1 MKKVI
6 GIKILIIFF
15 LVFNN
20 LNSAIQEKIIVHVQ
34 DEIITSYDME
44 NEIRTL
50 LILAD
55 QEISQENINK
65 TKKIALNNLINLKL
79 KEIETSKFKIKLKE
93 NAVPEYLL
101 RITSNNIPLFKEKF
115 DLNDLNYEIYLKK
128 IENELKW
135 QSLIFSKYRN
145 NVKIQD
151 QEIENDLKKILEL
164 EGSIEEFNLKQIEVM
179 FDKLTKENVDELKNI
194 IKDLNFEEVL
204 KVLRINFVDVFES
217 DIGWVSGNII
227 SKDIYN
233 IVKELELGE
242 RSRIIPKTKSVL
254 ILKLIDK
261 RNSKKENLNIDELKK
276 SLVNKRQNELFTL
289 YSNSYLSKIKNNYSI
304 RFK

>member
-1 MKKVI
+1 
-6 GIKILIIFF
+6 
-15 LVFNN
+15 
-20 LNSAIQEKIIVHVQ
+20 
-34 DEIITSYDME
+34 ME

>member
-151 QEIENDLKKILEL
+151 QEIENDLKK
-164 EGSIEEFNLKQIEVM
+164 
-179 FDKLTKENVDELKNI
+179 
-194 IKDLNFEEVL
+194 
-204 KVLRINFVDVFES
+204 
-217 DIGWVSGNII
+217 
-227 SKDIYN
+227 Y
-233 IVKELELGE
+233 
-242 RSRIIPKTKSVL
+242 
-254 ILKLIDK
+254 
-261 RNSKKENLNIDELKK
+261 
-276 SLVNKRQNELFTL
+276 
-289 YSNSYLSKIKNNYSI
+289 
-304 RFK
+304 